1 MIQGSGD
8 GEWKGDLQQ
17 TWNQNY
23 KSTYTYIRM
32 LSNHMINTLSI
43 ARRLSESGIDRKQAE
58 VYAEAIVDAVADA
71 FSQQGKDLATK
82 DFVYNQINIVRGE
95 IKDLR
100 ADVNTETG
108 ALRVEIESVRGEIES
123 VRVEIE
129 SVRVELSDLRGEMNA
144 TETRIIRWIIGV
156 GIALGGILVAGISAL
171 VSVLV

>member
-1 MIQGSGD
+1 
-8 GEWKGDLQQ
+8 
-17 TWNQNY
+17 
-23 KSTYTYIRM
+23 M

-108 ALRVEIESVRGEIES
+108 AI
-123 VRVEIE
+123 RVEIE

-144 TETRIIRWIIGV
+144 TETRIIRWIVGV
-156 GIALGGILVAGISAL
+156 GIALGGIVAAGISAL

>member
-1 MIQGSGD
+1 
-8 GEWKGDLQQ
+8 
-17 TWNQNY
+17 
-23 KSTYTYIRM
+23 M
-32 LSNHMINTLSI
+32 LSNNMINTLSI

-82 DFVYNQINIVRGE
+82 DFVYNQINIVRDE

-108 ALRVEIESVRGEIES
+108 AI
-123 VRVEIE
+123 RVEIE

-144 TETRIIRWIIGV
+144 TETRIIRWIVGV
-156 GIALGGILVAGISAL
+156 GIALGGIVAAGISAL

>member
-1 MIQGSGD
+1 
-8 GEWKGDLQQ
+8 
-17 TWNQNY
+17 
-23 KSTYTYIRM
+23 M
-32 LSNHMINTLSI
+32 LSDHRINTLSI

-71 FSQQGKDLATK
+71 FSKQGKDIATK

-100 ADVNTETG
+100 ADVNTETD
-108 ALRVEIESVRGEIES
+108 ALRVEIESVRG
-123 VRVEIE
+123 EIE

-156 GIALGGILVAGISAL
+156 GIALGGIVLAGISIL
-171 VSVLV
+171 VSVLI

>member
-1 MIQGSGD
+1 
-8 GEWKGDLQQ
+8 
-17 TWNQNY
+17 
-23 KSTYTYIRM
+23 M
-32 LSNHMINTLSI
+32 LSGHMINTLSI

-71 FSQQGKDLATK
+71 FAQQGKDIATK

-171 VSVLV
+171 VSILV

>member
-8 GEWKGDLQQ
+8 GEWQGDLQQ

-23 KSTYTYIRM
+23 KSTYTYIHM
-32 LSNHMINTLSI
+32 LSNNMINTLSI

-71 FSQQGKDLATK
+71 FAQQGKDLATK

-108 ALRVEIESVRGEIES
+108 AI
-123 VRVEIE
+123 RVEIE
-129 SVRVELSDLRGEMNA
+129 SVRVELSNLRGEMNA

-156 GIALGGILVAGISAL
+156 GIALGGIGAAGISIL
-171 VSVLV
+171 VSVLM

>member
-1 MIQGSGD
+1 
-8 GEWKGDLQQ
+8 
-17 TWNQNY
+17 
-23 KSTYTYIRM
+23 M
-32 LSNHMINTLSI
+32 LSNHRINTLSI

-71 FSQQGKDLATK
+71 FSQQGKDPATK

-144 TETRIIRWIIGV
+144 TETRIIRWIVGV

>member
-23 KSTYTYIRM
+23 KSTYVFPHM
-32 LSNHMINTLSI
+32 PSNNMINTLSI

-71 FSQQGKDLATK
+71 FSQQIKDLATK

-108 ALRVEIESVRGEIES
+108 AIRVEIESVRGEIES
-123 VRVEIE
+123 VRVE
-129 SVRVELSDLRGEMNA
+129 LSNLRGEMNA

-156 GIALGGILVAGISAL
+156 GIALGGIGLAGISML
-171 VSVLV
+171 VSVLM

>member
-1 MIQGSGD
+1 MHSD
-8 GEWKGDLQQ
+8 
-17 TWNQNY
+17 
-23 KSTYTYIRM
+23 
-32 LSNHMINTLSI
+32 HMINTLSI

-71 FSQQGKDLATK
+71 FAQQGKDIAAK

-100 ADVNTETG
+100 VDMNTETG
-108 ALRVEIESVRGEIES
+108 ALRVEIESVRGE
-123 VRVEIE
+123 
-129 SVRVELSDLRGEMNA
+129 LSNLRGEVNA

-156 GIALGGILVAGISAL
+156 GIVLGGTVLAGIGIL

>member
-1 MIQGSGD
+1 
-8 GEWKGDLQQ
+8 
-17 TWNQNY
+17 
-23 KSTYTYIRM
+23 
-32 LSNHMINTLSI
+32 MINTLLI

-71 FSQQGKDLATK
+71 FAQQGKDLATK

-108 ALRVEIESVRGEIES
+108 AI
-123 VRVEIE
+123 RVEIE
-129 SVRVELSDLRGEMNA
+129 SVRVELSNLRGEMNA

-156 GIALGGILVAGISAL
+156 GIALGGIGAAGISIL
-171 VSVLV
+171 VSVLM

>member
-1 MIQGSGD
+1 
-8 GEWKGDLQQ
+8 
-17 TWNQNY
+17 
-23 KSTYTYIRM
+23 M

-71 FSQQGKDLATK
+71 FSQQGKDIATK

-100 ADVNTETG
+100 VDMNTETG
-108 ALRVEIESVRGEIES
+108 ALRVEIESVR
-123 VRVEIE
+123 
-129 SVRVELSDLRGEMNA
+129 VELSNLRGEMNA

-156 GIALGGILVAGISAL
+156 GIALGGIVAAGISIL
-171 VSVLV
+171 VSVLM

>member
-8 GEWKGDLQQ
+8 GEWQGDLQQ

-23 KSTYTYIRM
+23 KSTYVFPHM
-32 LSNHMINTLSI
+32 PSNHMINTLSI

-100 ADVNTETG
+100 ADVNTEIG
-108 ALRVEIESVRGEIES
+108 I
-123 VRVEIE
+123 
-129 SVRVELSDLRGEMNA
+129 VRVELSNLRGEMNA

-156 GIALGGILVAGISAL
+156 GIALGGIVAAGISIL
-171 VSVLV
+171 VSVLM

>member
-1 MIQGSGD
+1 
-8 GEWKGDLQQ
+8 
-17 TWNQNY
+17 
-23 KSTYTYIRM
+23 M

-129 SVRVELSDLRGEMNA
+129 SVRVEIESVRVELSDLRGEMNA
-144 TETRIIRWIIGV
+144 TETRIIRWIVGV
-156 GIALGGILVAGISAL
+156 GIALGGIVAAGISAL

>member
-1 MIQGSGD
+1 
-8 GEWKGDLQQ
+8 
-17 TWNQNY
+17 
-23 KSTYTYIRM
+23 M
-32 LSNHMINTLSI
+32 LSNNMINTLSI

-71 FSQQGKDLATK
+71 FAQQGKDLATK

-108 ALRVEIESVRGEIES
+108 AI
-123 VRVEIE
+123 RVEIE

-144 TETRIIRWIIGV
+144 TETRIIRWIVGV
-156 GIALGGILVAGISAL
+156 GIALGGIVAAGISAL